1 MFRVGLPSHVYVS
14 VSGPNPYT
22 SKTDNNVQIQ
32 KLKRPPTVTMPVSTL
47 DRDSLTSRALPEMVL
62 STGDNSSMTGPPA
75 PMPHYLTSDG
85 RAIKRFEIE
94 GNAISMSSF
103 SMVLDC
109 LVNSLPLQ
117 SPINIKET
125 NISHPASD
133 GGCRYSC
140 ARQCACPP
148 RAWPLG
154 SHAIRSR
161 PLARV
166 GRDHST
172 AGRLSIVQNTHQES
186 QRDRCGPGEERG

>member
-1 MFRVGLPSHVYVS
+1 
-14 VSGPNPYT
+14 
-22 SKTDNNVQIQ
+22 
-32 KLKRPPTVTMPVSTL
+32 MPESTL
-47 DRDSLTSRALPEMVL
+47 DRESLTSRALPEMVL

-103 SMVLDC
+103 SRVLDC

-117 SPINIKET
+117 SPINIKKT
-125 NISHPASD
+125 NMSHSASD
-133 GGCRYSC
+133 RRCGHSC
-140 ARQCACPP
+140 ARQRACPP
-148 RAWPLG
+148 RARPLG

-166 GRDHST
+166 GRDHSS
-172 AGRLSIVQNTHQES
+172 AGGLPSIKNSYQES
-186 QRDRCGPGEERG
+186 QRNRCGLGEERG